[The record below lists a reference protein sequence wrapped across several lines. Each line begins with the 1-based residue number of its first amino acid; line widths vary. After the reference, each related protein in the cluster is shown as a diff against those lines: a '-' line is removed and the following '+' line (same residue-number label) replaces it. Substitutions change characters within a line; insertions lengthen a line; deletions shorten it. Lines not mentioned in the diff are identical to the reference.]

1 MVLFLM
7 LSLAMCFVSFAD
19 ARCPGDV
26 SESPDV
32 GVYLASLSGEGDA
45 TIVEWTQSCT
55 VPMAYP
61 YDSSKNSIL
70 IMDPA
75 GKEMYSESEFT
86 AFVVK
91 WVRANYNVGIT
102 NLTDDAQIE
111 AAWQT

>member
-1 MVLFLM
+1 MSGIVI
-7 LSLAMCFVSFAD
+7 SFAD

-75 GKEMYSESEFT
+75 GREMYSESEFT

-91 WVRANYNVGIT
+91 WVRADYNVGVT

-111 AAWQT
+111 AAWRT